1 MAEIKLTHFLIL
13 AVVVGAVAVVVLAFA
28 GILGIG
34 WLNQK
39 NLKGLVDQGANIATG
54 YTAAKTPTEAMDK
67 FREAILARK
76 YKTAATY
83 CTKPYAEQ
91 LERAHD
97 RAVEL
102 TEEIDRIERYAD
114 NKGIKTEKLGFF
126 LLRLDPFPKNFK
138 TETAPVEDAKDKTK
152 AYGAY
157 VFEVSTLKTL
167 PTELKDM
174 DVTMFVNVLRP
185 PAILGKIDLV
195 KEGDDWKLNIT
206 PDAEFPARVA
216 NFKDKAKTYHTGL
229 HSLAD
234 DLSRER
240 YDTKAGLE
248 ADVLAKLRAAKQQ

>member
-1 MAEIKLTHFLIL
+1 MAEIKVTHFLIL

-28 GILGIG
+28 GVLGIG

-39 NLKGLVDQGANIATG
+39 NLKGLVDQGANVATG
-54 YTAAKTPTEAMDK
+54 YTPAKTPTEAMDK

-114 NKGIKTEKLGFF
+114 NKGIKTEKLGYF
-126 LLRLDPFPKNFK
+126 LHQLDPFPKNFK
-138 TETAPVEDAKDKTK
+138 TGAAPVEDAKDKTK

-157 VFEVSTLKTL
+157 IFEPSTLKTP
-167 PTELKDM
+167 PTEWKDM
-174 DVTMFVNVLRP
+174 DVDMFVTVLRP
-185 PAILGKIDLV
+185 PAIVGKIELV
-195 KEGDDWKLNIT
+195 KEGEEWKLNIT
-206 PDAEFPARVA
+206 PDALFAARVG
-216 NFKDKAKTYHTGL
+216 NFKEKAKTYVTGL

-248 ADVLAKLRAAKQQ
+248 GDVLGKLRAAKQ